1 MADETNIS
9 QDDQPLPGPRGQRMM
24 QLGILTKGQKKRPVI
39 PDIRQNA
46 EGKPNP
52 GDVEK
57 AKFAQTLAEKAREQK
72 TAMLRQGPARS
83 VSEANPMMQSFV
95 PRGAPKKP
103 RA

>member
-1 MADETNIS
+1 MIDETTDIS

-39 PDIRQNA
+39 PNIRMNA

-57 AKFAQTLAEKAREQK
+57 AKLATTLAEKAREQK
-72 TAMLRQGPARS
+72 MALLQQGPVNT
-83 VSEANPMMQSFV
+83 VSEADPMQKSYV
-95 PRGAPKKP
+95 ARPPKI
-103 RA
+103 RR